1 MHNLLNER
9 GKTEIDL
16 THEMIKRDEENMR
29 DEEDRIRRSIASQD
43 DEINLGDGDR
53 EDQEQF
59 KTQAKAQKK
68 KKHRQ
73 HVQGSLF
80 PNNTVTQGSSFI
92 PQVD

>member
-1 MHNLLNER
+1 VDEDKLNLVLQAKADTHELKDLLNRQNNLEAYVHNLLNER

-53 EDQEQF
+53 EDQE
-59 KTQAKAQKK
+59 
-68 KKHRQ
+68 
-73 HVQGSLF
+73 
-80 PNNTVTQGSSFI
+80 
-92 PQVD
+92 